1 MDYEILSML
10 LLNSMR
16 VKTANL
22 RQYMKDYRN
31 SPKGHKTNYKAR
43 WKYNGMNFGV
53 NDCMFDIVY
62 NEYMIQTH
70 CECCGI
76 PFCKTSGK
84 TLDHDHNIADE
95 YNIRGVI
102 CHSCNH
108 RRYDKEWKNP
118 LNERHIF
125 YNKTGRLYDFKI
137 HVDGEKIVSKYFRTL
152 KEATDYRDKFL
163 NENPWIYT

>member
-10 LLNSMR
+10 LLNGMR

-22 RQYMKDYRN
+22 RQYMLDYRN
-31 SPKGHKTNYKAR
+31 SPKGHKANYKAR

-62 NEYMIQTH
+62 NEYMAQTH

-76 PFCKTSGK
+76 PFCNTIGR
-84 TLDHDHNIADE
+84 TLDHDHNIAGE

-108 RRYDKEWKNP
+108 RRYDKEWNNP

-125 YNKTGRLYDFKI
+125 YNKAGNLYDFKI
-137 HVDGEKIVSKYFRTL
+137 YVDSEKIVSKYFKTL
-152 KEATDYRDKFL
+152 KEAKDYRDKFL
-163 NENPWIYT
+163 KENPWIYT